1 MWYLQHLNPI
11 GLHDLLRVSFT
22 FSFTFAPFVAE
33 TLPDALLTGCEKCS
47 EKQKST
53 SERVINHLMK
63 ERGKDWERLLTKFDP
78 KGEYKKRY
86 ESLLQGAAAK
96 S

>member
-1 MWYLQHLNPI
+1 VIPC
-11 GLHDLLRVSFT
+11 
-22 FSFTFAPFVAE
+22 VAE
-33 TLPDALLTGCEKCS
+33 TLPDALQTGCEKCS

-53 SERVINHLMK
+53 SERVIKHLMN
-63 ERGKDWERLLTKFDP
+63 ERGKDWERLLSKYDP

-86 ESLLQGAAAK
+86 ESLLQGSPAQ

>member
-1 MWYLQHLNPI
+1 L
-11 GLHDLLRVSFT
+11 
-22 FSFTFAPFVAE
+22 FVTE
-33 TLPDALLTGCEKCS
+33 TLPDALLTGCEKCT

-53 SERVINHLMK
+53 SERVIKHLMK
-63 ERGKDWERLLTKFDP
+63 ERSKDWARLLNKYDP

>member
-1 MWYLQHLNPI
+1 L
-11 GLHDLLRVSFT
+11 
-22 FSFTFAPFVAE
+22 FVTE
-33 TLPDALLTGCEKCS
+33 TIPDALLTGCEKCT

-53 SERVINHLMK
+53 SERVIAHLMK
-63 ERGKDWERLLTKFDP
+63 ERNKEWERLLNKYDP

-86 ESLLQGAAAK
+86 DAQIQAAAEK